1 MIKSINSFL
10 NFFEKIFKRCI
21 LACVAT
27 IAFPFIMIAFIF
39 GVIGLEKIKQEEDED

>member
-10 NFFEKIFKRCI
+10 NFFEKILKRCI

-39 GVIGLEKIKQEEDED
+39 GIIGLEKIKTKEDED

>member
-1 MIKSINSFL
+1 MIALFNSFL

-21 LACVAT
+21 FACLAT

-39 GVIGLEKIKQEEDED
+39 GIVGLEKIKTKDDED